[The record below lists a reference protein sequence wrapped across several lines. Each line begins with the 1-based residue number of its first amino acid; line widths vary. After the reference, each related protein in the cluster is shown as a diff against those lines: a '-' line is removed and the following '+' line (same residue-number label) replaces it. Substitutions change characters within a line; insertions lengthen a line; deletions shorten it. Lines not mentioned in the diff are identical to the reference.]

1 MRHRLGAFEVDGFW
15 PWVKTT
21 VGAAGLIGVGAPIL
35 SQIAAMSNGRAP
47 HAALR
52 LWARAATRVL
62 DLRMDIDGMDHV
74 DPSRVYMVA
83 PLHEGL
89 IDPLCIARLPLRTR
103 YIVRDELFE
112 WPYLGR
118 FLHKSGQI
126 EVTTDSADIDLGS
139 VLRDA
144 RAATVLGE
152 SIVAFPQGSVL
163 GIEVAFR
170 KGPFVLA
177 DRLALPLLPVVI
189 TGTHRVWEH
198 PFRPTL
204 RYHQPISMEV
214 LAPIPVGSARSDMDS
229 VESEMKSI
237 ALSSHMAAPRR
248 FHPARD
254 GYWDGY
260 EYEIDPRFPGLAATI
275 QTHRSGGA
283 PTEKGLL

>member
-1 MRHRLGAFEVDGFW
+1 MTHRLGAFEVEGFW
-15 PWVKTT
+15 PWIKTT
-21 VGAAGLIGVGAPIL
+21 VGAAGLIGVGAPVL
-35 SQIAAMSNGRAP
+35 SQVAAMSNGRTP

-52 LWARAATRVL
+52 LWAMATTRFL
-62 DLRMDIDGMDHV
+62 DLRIDITGMNHV

-89 IDPLCIARLPLRTR
+89 VDPLCIAQLPLRTR
-103 YIVRDELFE
+103 YVVRDELFS

-126 EVTTDSADIDLGS
+126 EVTTDSADIDLNS

-144 RAATVLGE
+144 RAAIALGE

-163 GIEVAFR
+163 GIEIAFR

-189 TGTHRVWEH
+189 AGTHKVWEH

-204 RYHQPISMEV
+204 RYHQQISMEV
-214 LAPIPVGSARSDMDS
+214 LAPLPVGSARSNMGS

-237 ALSSHMAAPRR
+237 ALSSRTVAPRR
-248 FHPARD
+248 FDPSRD

-260 EYEIDPRFPGLAATI
+260 EYEIDPRFPELAANI
-275 QTHRSGGA
+275 RAHRSGTAGVE
-283 PTEKGLL
+283 TGFL